1 MSEAVLMY
9 AGDLD
14 AEIEEIK
21 KMAAQN
27 DVAEQVNTFSE
38 GCGTFFTIYCC

>member
-1 MSEAVLMY
+1 MSEAFLMY

-21 KMAAQN
+21 RMAAQSEN
-27 DVAEQVNTFSE
+27 AEQVISFSE

>member
-1 MSEAVLMY
+1 MSEVVLMY

-21 KMAAQN
+21 KIAAQN
-27 DVAEQVNTFSE
+27 ENAEQVRSFSE
-38 GCGTFFTIYCC
+38 ACGAFFTIYCC